1 MELPIQF
8 NKIKNAEIQEKL
20 IKKMLLERN
29 AYSPPFV
36 HNGAWWTRCSAQV
49 WNEVCFFC
57 FDFALSVTVSILSC

>member
-8 NKIKNAEIQEKL
+8 NTIKNAEIHEKL

-29 AYSPPFV
+29 AYSPAFD

-49 WNEVCFFC
+49 WNEVCFF
-57 FDFALSVTVSILSC
+57 FLFFWFAFFFLSLF